1 MKTYLDCFPCFLKQA
16 LNAVRFTTADEK
28 LHEKVM
34 HDAIKMAASMDPR
47 QTPPEMGRQIH
58 RLIRELT
65 GVADPYQEVKKQFND
80 YALAAE
86 PRLRKIIEQS
96 QKPLETAVRLAI
108 AGNIIDFGPNS
119 RLVDTQVSEAIEHSL
134 SAPLDTEELETFKKS
149 LNTSSVILYL
159 GDNAGEIVFDRLL
172 IEQLPLDKITFVV
185 KGYPVINDA
194 TMSDAIATGLTE
206 LVRVIDNGHDAPG
219 TIIDQCSDEF
229 KKIYARADL
238 VIAKGQGN
246 YETLSNEDKN
256 IFFLLKAKCP
266 IIARH
271 LAVELGSIVIRR
283 NHFNLRA
290 EQ

>member
-1 MKTYLDCFPCFLKQA
+1 
-16 LNAVRFTTADEK
+16 
-28 LHEKVM
+28 
-34 HDAIKMAASMDPR
+34 
-47 QTPPEMGRQIH
+47 
-58 RLIRELT
+58 
-65 GVADPYQEVKKQFND
+65 
-80 YALAAE
+80 
-86 PRLRKIIEQS
+86 EQS